1 MAENQADDSSR
12 DSTRDGTLNTE
23 DFIEEIRK
31 HRAIWDLS
39 AEEYFSRTEKIKAWE
54 KVGIKSNV
62 TFEDLPAREK
72 NKIGNIFYNFI

>member
-1 MAENQADDSSR
+1 MAENQADDS
-12 DSTRDGTLNTE
+12 TRDGILNTE

-39 AEEYFSRTEKIKAWE
+39 ADEYFSRTEKIKAWE

-72 NKIGNIFYNFI
+72 NKTGNIFYNFI